1 MFNLCTSQLRRGS
14 WRQRM
19 VRNPCTSHLKKIG
32 YIPQKKC
39 ICTSRQ
45 SALSCLHIS
54 YCTLLHPIKY
64 NISAQHLFDCVSF
77 ICQPQKIK
85 NKSDHFE
92 WPSIWEQAKELK
104 KRRRRV
110 AFMMPCICICICFY
124 ICICICIWEKMEDS
138 LVTFMMLD
146 PQIQWLS
153 VPKR

>member
-1 MFNLCTSQLRRGS
+1 MYESIEAGQLETKNGS
-14 WRQRM
+14 KSLHQSSEEDWL
-19 VRNPCTSHLKKIG
+19 P
-32 YIPQKKC
+32 PQKKC

-104 KRRRRV
+104 ERRRRV
-110 AFMMPCICICICFY
+110 AFMMPCICICICIY
-124 ICICICIWEKMEDS
+124 ICICICILEKTEDS
-138 LVTFMMLD
+138 LVTFIMLD

-153 VPKR
+153 VPNR